1 MPRRT
6 ELPPFTDEDKKMND
20 TEDEKKTAE
29 QLRILEKE
37 ILYELNA
44 PEYYGVEEPP
54 VSGAADGGEKNA
66 ARKPF
71 RVNDFDPPRDKE
83 MAVFTHAKKLS
94 EYVFV
99 ITEKSPKK
107 FRWSIISRL
116 QNASVEVI
124 ENLYH
129 ANFERELAERLNYQ
143 KRAAVS
149 LKLLDF
155 YAETARK
162 KQAITIRQTGV
173 LAQYISETGK
183 LLNGW
188 IKSTKRK

>member
-1 MPRRT
+1 M
-6 ELPPFTDEDKKMND
+6 ED
-20 TEDEKKTAE
+20 TEEKE
-29 QLRILEKE
+29 SRENLERLEKE
-37 ILYELNA
+37 ILYELNS
-44 PEYYGVEEPP
+44 PDYYGLEEPP
-54 VSGAADGGEKNA
+54 KRGVVEGEENA
-66 ARKPF
+66 SRKPF
-71 RVNDFDPPRDKE
+71 RINDFDTPHDRE

-129 ANFERELAERLNYQ
+129 ANFEREVEARLNYQ

-173 LAQYISETGK
+173 LAQYIAETGK

-188 IKSTKRK
+188 IKSTRRK

>member
-1 MPRRT
+1 MAEDNK
-6 ELPPFTDEDKKMND
+6 ELEDK
-20 TEDEKKTAE
+20 ESEARLE
-29 QLRILEKE
+29 RLEKE
-37 ILYELNA
+37 ILYELNS
-44 PEYYGVEEPP
+44 PDYYGLEAPQKGGADYGAEELP
-54 VSGAADGGEKNA
+54 DGVNGLEGERNA
-66 ARKPF
+66 SRKPF
-71 RVNDFDPPRDKE
+71 RIHDFDTPRDRE

-116 QNASVEVI
+116 QNASVEAI

-129 ANFERELAERLNYQ
+129 ANFEREAEDRLIYQ
-143 KRAAVS
+143 KKAAVS

-162 KQAITIRQTGV
+162 KQAITIRQTGI
-173 LAQYISETGK
+173 LAQYIAETVK

-188 IKSTKRK
+188 IKSTKRNI

>member
-1 MPRRT
+1 MQEDNK
-6 ELPPFTDEDKKMND
+6 ELEDK
-20 TEDEKKTAE
+20 ESEARLE
-29 QLRILEKE
+29 RLEKE
-37 ILYELNA
+37 ILYELNS
-44 PEYYGVEEPP
+44 PDYYGLEAPQKGGKTLPDGEAP
-54 VSGAADGGEKNA
+54 SDADIDGLQNA
-66 ARKPF
+66 SRKPF
-71 RVNDFDPPRDKE
+71 RIHDFDTPRDRE

-116 QNASVEVI
+116 QNASVEAI

-129 ANFERELAERLNYQ
+129 ANFEREAEDRLIYQ
-143 KRAAVS
+143 KKAAVS

-162 KQAITIRQTGV
+162 KQAITIRQTGI
-173 LAQYISETGK
+173 LAQYIAETVK

-188 IKSTKRK
+188 IKSTKRNI

>member
-1 MPRRT
+1 M
-6 ELPPFTDEDKKMND
+6 TDD
-20 TEDEKKTAE
+20 TEEKESAVRLE
-29 QLRILEKE
+29 NLEKE
-37 ILYELNA
+37 ILYELNS
-44 PEYYGVEEPP
+44 PDYYGFEEP
-54 VSGAADGGEKNA
+54 AEKNA
-66 ARKPF
+66 ARKPY
-71 RVNDFDPPRDKE
+71 RVNDFDTPHDRE

-107 FRWSIISRL
+107 LRWSIVSRL

-129 ANFERELAERLNYQ
+129 ANFEREVADRLTYQ

-173 LAQYISETGK
+173 LAQYVAETVK

-188 IKSTKRK
+188 IKSTKRR

>member
-1 MPRRT
+1 M
-6 ELPPFTDEDKKMND
+6 TDD
-20 TEDEKKTAE
+20 TEEKESAVRLE
-29 QLRILEKE
+29 NLEKE
-37 ILYELNA
+37 ILYELNS
-44 PEYYGVEEPP
+44 PDYYGFEDP
-54 VSGAADGGEKNA
+54 AEKNA
-66 ARKPF
+66 ARKPY
-71 RVNDFDPPRDKE
+71 RVNDFDTPHDRE

-107 FRWSIISRL
+107 LRWSIVSRL

-129 ANFERELAERLNYQ
+129 ANFEREVADRLTYQ

-173 LAQYISETGK
+173 LAQYVAETVK

-188 IKSTKRK
+188 IKSTKRR

>member
-1 MPRRT
+1 M
-6 ELPPFTDEDKKMND
+6 KD
-20 TEDEKKTAE
+20 TEENEEKENSARLE
-29 QLRILEKE
+29 LLEKE

-44 PEYYGVEEPP
+44 PEYYGVEEPQKAGEGD
-54 VSGAADGGEKNA
+54 GAKNA

-71 RVNDFDPPRDKE
+71 RLTDFDTPHDKE

-129 ANFERELAERLNYQ
+129 ANFEREAADRLTYQ

-162 KQAITIRQTGV
+162 KQAITIHQTAV
-173 LAQYISETGK
+173 LAEYIAETGK

-188 IKSTKRK
+188 IKSTKRKP

>member
-1 MPRRT
+1 
-6 ELPPFTDEDKKMND
+6 MND

>member
-1 MPRRT
+1 MAEDNK
-6 ELPPFTDEDKKMND
+6 ELEDK
-20 TEDEKKTAE
+20 ESEARLE
-29 QLRILEKE
+29 RLEKE
-37 ILYELNA
+37 ILYELNS
-44 PEYYGVEEPP
+44 PDYYGLEAPQKGGKTLPDGEAP
-54 VSGAADGGEKNA
+54 SDADIDGLQNA
-66 ARKPF
+66 SRKPF
-71 RVNDFDPPRDKE
+71 RIHDFDTPRDRE

-116 QNASVEVI
+116 QNASVEAI

-129 ANFERELAERLNYQ
+129 ANFEREAEDRLIYQ
-143 KRAAVS
+143 KKAAVS

-162 KQAITIRQTGV
+162 KQAITIRQTGI
-173 LAQYISETGK
+173 LAQYIAETVK

-188 IKSTKRK
+188 IKSTKRNI